1 MLVPHTT
8 TVDLSTSK
16 GKHALGFTADDADGP
31 PFSVVV
37 SGSADF
43 DGGGAGFDGSRAG
56 DPVDNG
62 LDTGMDILPLSV
74 VRVRARVSVLV
85 GLIVG
90 RRTAPRFIVDEI
102 LKWALHL
109 DRAMYIVTSQQ

>member
-1 MLVPHTT
+1 M
-8 TVDLSTSK
+8 
-16 GKHALGFTADDADGP
+16 LGFTADDADGP

-62 LDTGMDILPLSV
+62 LDTGMDTLPSPV
-74 VRVRARVSVLV
+74 VRVRARVSVRV

-90 RRTAPRFIVDEI
+90 RRTAARSLVDET